1 MNTWIIRQD
10 IYYTRAFVVTCS
22 HLPSKLPS
30 LNGCYLHIIK
40 NFIIKKIKIADDKN
54 GDFDG
59 YDVLILLDTDTE
71 TDLKMRCVELLIL
84 HIRQTPR
91 QIPVGFCV
99 NFLSLCLSTSESDSL
114 RTVLNAP
121 FV

>member
-30 LNGCYLHIIK
+30 SNGLNVLLCYLHIIK

-59 YDVLILLDTDTE
+59 SDGFTLLDTDTE
-71 TDLKMRCVELLIL
+71 T
-84 HIRQTPR
+84 
-91 QIPVGFCV
+91 
-99 NFLSLCLSTSESDSL
+99 
-114 RTVLNAP
+114 
-121 FV
+121 